1 MSFVSIHS
9 PKADTIRRLRHKC
22 TNFKR
27 KRKGKAIYF
36 FSIIH
41 KNKQKTMAGRN
52 KMEGTRRTYVVA
64 DDVHDYIMRHG
75 GGKWLTETVRT
86 IKAVS
91 NDQE

>member
-9 PKADTIRRLRHKC
+9 PKADTIRRFGTKVRTLSE
-22 TNFKR
+22 

-41 KNKQKTMAGRN
+41 KTDKRTMAGRN